1 MSTGMTDEKPK
12 SKEERIKDFVRSFQA
27 VEEAMV
33 PYKEQRSDLKKNYVE
48 NEWLSKNE
56 IKNIIRALR
65 LLKDETDFAE
75 LEQMYKKLSA

>member
-1 MSTGMTDEKPK
+1 MTDEKPK

-33 PYKEQRSDLKKNYVE
+33 PYKEQRSDLKKNYAE